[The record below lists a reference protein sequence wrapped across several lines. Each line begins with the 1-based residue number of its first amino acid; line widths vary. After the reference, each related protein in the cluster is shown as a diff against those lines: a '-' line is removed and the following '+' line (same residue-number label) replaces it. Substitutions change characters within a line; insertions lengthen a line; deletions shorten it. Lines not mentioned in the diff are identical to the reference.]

1 MVFRAC
7 WFWKKIA
14 IYWYKGLDGKEG
26 ICLVKG
32 IILGLYNNF
41 SCAAGSCTSTCC
53 SGWRIEVSNEAFLR
67 FGNISNRVLREDILS
82 QRVMAGAVCLIMMVF
97 AVYRRTLVKGCFV
110 IHAGSFQGL
119 YQTIMACYGF
129 LWQLHVL

>member
-1 MVFRAC
+1 M
-7 WFWKKIA
+7 
-14 IYWYKGLDGKEG
+14 
-26 ICLVKG
+26 KG

-53 SGWRIEVSNEAFLR
+53 SGWRIEVGNEAFLR
-67 FGNISNRVLREDILS
+67 FVNISNQILREDILS
-82 QRVMAGAVCLIMMVF
+82 NIYEADGKRYFATKSNGSAVCLIMMVF

-129 LWQLHVL
+129 LWLPHAL